1 MISSIDPAP
10 SVISCGGQ
18 SALFLSA
25 CPQGFQKIFQQG
37 AKGPQKIAALLR
49 QPATPPARSDTPRDP
64 LSASPSPQ
72 LHCVAYGLTECRS
85 SGLTADSSILVQPHR
100 QKFLEGRGAGRE
112 NLFPKRFPSPQAFLS
127 SNLQASACRPCRT
140 MFFLRGDS
148 LARSPTRHCS
158 PAGERVSGTG
168 TNIDDNSARPF
179 PKTKKSPTER
189 GQKKT
194 PSRCELQGGLEQ
206 SLAAAYFPT

>member
-37 AKGPQKIAALLR
+37 AKGPQKNGCITPAARNATCLVRYAPRSLVCQPS
-49 QPATPPARSDTPRDP
+49 QPAP
-64 LSASPSPQ
+64 LCSRMALRNAGHPASPQILP
-72 LHCVAYGLTECRS
+72 S
-85 SGLTADSSILVQPHR
+85 SYRPSGKSFWKGGARGGRTFF
-100 QKFLEGRGAGRE
+100 QKG
-112 NLFPKRFPSPQAFLS
+112 FPPRKL
-127 SNLQASACRPCRT
+127 
-140 MFFLRGDS
+140 FFLQIFRR
-148 LARSPTRHCS
+148 L
-158 PAGERVSGTG
+158 PAV
-168 TNIDDNSARPF
+168 
-179 PKTKKSPTER
+179 PKTKKSPAER

-194 PSRCELQGGLEQ
+194 PSRCELQGGLER